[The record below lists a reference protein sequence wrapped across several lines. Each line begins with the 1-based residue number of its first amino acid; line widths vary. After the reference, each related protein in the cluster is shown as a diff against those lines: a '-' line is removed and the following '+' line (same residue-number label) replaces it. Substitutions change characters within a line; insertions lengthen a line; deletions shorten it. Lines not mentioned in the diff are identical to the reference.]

1 MAGVNLTS
9 KKKYLWF
16 WLSGA
21 KKWIGGWK
29 LAYIVL
35 GNYQV
40 SHQTSLRKSLFFIYL
55 LFHAMVFSLHVC
67 APCVLSVCGDQNRV
81 FDPL

>member
-1 MAGVNLTS
+1 MAGVNLCV
-9 KKKYLWF
+9 KPQKQAFVALVEWR
-16 WLSGA
+16 

-40 SHQTSLRKSLFFIYL
+40 SHQVSLSKSLFFIYL
-55 LFHAMVFSLHVC
+55 FLHVMVFSLHVC
-67 APCVLSVCGDQNRV
+67 APCV
-81 FDPL
+81 